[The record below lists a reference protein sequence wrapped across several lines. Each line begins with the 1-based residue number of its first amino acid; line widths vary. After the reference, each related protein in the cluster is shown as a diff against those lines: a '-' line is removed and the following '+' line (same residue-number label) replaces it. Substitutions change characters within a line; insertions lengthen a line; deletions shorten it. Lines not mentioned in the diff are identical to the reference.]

1 MTASHQYSA
10 ALQSAL
16 VDFDDTAAA
25 ANWDVQPSDRV
36 GPPLARRRGKLIVRG
51 GIVMLSLAGAG
62 WAYLDGDSMRATW
75 ARASTSAM
83 ELASSV
89 LERRNSGQASAPVEP
104 RTQSTL
110 PHVEPA
116 STPAAAEPPPQPLP
130 AASPPVMEAAA
141 PPAAPAASSAT
152 PTGVVIET
160 PKLSRDPAAGP
171 AAKEEVS
178 REPATPVTTPYTETP
193 AQPAKTASLEPY
205 QKRAVAAGL
214 HPELS
219 RMLLEKLSQTDYK
232 NAGVAIEKAMAAKED
247 AVFIWPKQAK
257 PGTAIYKIDFVTG
270 AAPGCRRYVVTISKE
285 GWLTTAL
292 PVEKCGHKRTA
303 STARE

>member
-1 MTASHQYSA
+1 MTASNQYSA

-62 WAYLDGDSMRATW
+62 WVYLDGDFMRATW
-75 ARASTSAM
+75 AKASASAM

-89 LERRNSGQASAPVEP
+89 LERRNGGQASGPAEP

-110 PHVEPA
+110 PHVDPV
-116 STPAAAEPPPQPLP
+116 STAAATEPPPQPLP
-130 AASPPVMEAAA
+130 AASPPVLEAAA
-141 PPAAPAASSAT
+141 PSAAPAASSAT

-160 PKLSRDPAAGP
+160 PKVTREEAAAP
-171 AAKEEVS
+171 DAAAAAP
-178 REPATPVTTPYTETP
+178 REPASPVTTPYTETP
-193 AQPAKTASLEPY
+193 AQPAKPAALEPY

-219 RMLLEKLSQTDYK
+219 RVLLEKLSQTDYK
-232 NAGVAIEKAMAAKED
+232 NAGVAVEKAMAEKED

-257 PGTAIYKIDFVTG
+257 PGIAIYKIDFVTG

-292 PVEKCGHKRTA
+292 PLEKCGHKRTA